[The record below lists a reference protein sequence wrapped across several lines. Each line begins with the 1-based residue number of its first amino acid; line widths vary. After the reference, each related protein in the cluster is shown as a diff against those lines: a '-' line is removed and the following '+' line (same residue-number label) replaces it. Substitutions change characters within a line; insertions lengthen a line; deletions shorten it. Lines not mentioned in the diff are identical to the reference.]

1 MKEYLDEINL
11 SFKDII
17 NYLNKFDAQKIQ
29 LTIAINFISFKDTDE
44 ERVMHP
50 KSDSTKVMI
59 YDNADEV
66 IKELFESLISRYHYY
81 HYNL

>member
-1 MKEYLDEINL
+1 
-11 SFKDII
+11 
-17 NYLNKFDAQKIQ
+17 
-29 LTIAINFISFKDTDE
+29 
-44 ERVMHP
+44 MHP